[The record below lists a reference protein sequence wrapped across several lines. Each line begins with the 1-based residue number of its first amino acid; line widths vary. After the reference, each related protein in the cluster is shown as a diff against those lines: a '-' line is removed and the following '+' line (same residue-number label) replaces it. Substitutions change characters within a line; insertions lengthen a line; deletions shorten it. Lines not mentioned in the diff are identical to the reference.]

1 MAATTTA
8 VADAPAEPGSLTS
21 RNPQLEGLRAVAAL
35 AVLVTHVSL
44 NAMGNK
50 GPFGGL
56 LARLD
61 VGVAVFFVLSGY
73 LLYRP
78 FVRALLRDEP
88 LPSIRRYFRHR
99 LLRIVPL
106 YWVVVVASF
115 LFAPAVGLVMPTTGF
130 DPSAVGSTSVPLW
143 TMARFL
149 TFTQVYWHDSL
160 AVHEE
165 ITGQDWHWGQ
175 HNYVRLDPYVEPA
188 HVLTVRRTS

>member
-8 VADAPAEPGSLTS
+8 AADAQVEPGSLS
-21 RNPQLEGLRAVAAL
+21 GRNRQLEGLRAVAAL
-35 AVLVTHVSL
+35 LVLITHVSL
-44 NAMGNK
+44 NAMGND

-88 LPSIRRYFRHR
+88 LPSVRRYFRHR
-99 LLRIVPL
+99 FLRIVPL

-115 LFAPAVGLVMPTTGF
+115 LFAPALGNELPTTKF
-130 DPSAVGSTSVPLW
+130 STASS
-143 TMARFL
+143 T
-149 TFTQVYWHDSL
+149 
-160 AVHEE
+160 
-165 ITGQDWHWGQ
+165 
-175 HNYVRLDPYVEPA
+175 
-188 HVLTVRRTS
+188 